1 MTQHSPDWG
10 PRTKTLVLI
19 ALTIL
24 GAGFLWLIS
33 DAFARLL
40 LAVLF
45 AFVASFPIRSLMR
58 LGLGRGASLAISY
71 VGVLAALTL
80 LLVLGIPA
88 LLNSLEQVDWAGIA
102 EALTEWAAEALE
114 ALRLV
119 TLFGTTYDL
128 SELVDPILET
138 LADAEPGEAVSV
150 DLDRLLELF
159 STGAGVLFG
168 IASAL
173 VGSLVE
179 FFTILVIA
187 IYFSIFLPGVR
198 SAFPAFVPE
207 GHRSDMENLADRM
220 WSVLDQYA
228 SGMLRVGLFIGGLT
242 WIGLWVLGVPGAF
255 FLGAIAGLLNIIPT
269 LGPILAGVPGTVIA
283 LVQGSNRFD
292 DINRLWFAVIVI
304 VWYFVVQQIETQLA
318 TPRIMGG
325 AVRLS
330 PLLVLLGVL
339 VGLQVG
345 GILGALIAVPLL
357 LVIREALRYAHAKL
371 LDEDPY
377 PPEEASTGVGDA
389 DAVAEVVAEEGPD
402 LG

>member
-1 MTQHSPDWG
+1 MTEHSPDWG
-10 PRTKTLVLI
+10 SRTKTLVLI

-40 LAVLF
+40 IALLF

-58 LGLGRGASLAISY
+58 LGLGRGTSLAISY
-71 VGVLAALTL
+71 VGVLASFTV

-88 LLNSLEQVDWAGIA
+88 LLNSLGQVDWAEIA
-102 EALTEWAAEALE
+102 DALSEWATESLE
-114 ALRLV
+114 ALRFV
-119 TLFGTTYDL
+119 TVFGTTYDL
-128 SELVDPILET
+128 SELIDPVLKT
-138 LADAEPGEAVSV
+138 LAEADPDEAVSV

-159 STGAGVLFG
+159 STGAGVVFG

-198 SAFPAFVPE
+198 AALPAAVPE
-207 GHRSDMENLADRM
+207 GHRSDIDNLVDRM
-220 WSVLDQYA
+220 WLVLDQYA
-228 SGMLRVGLFIGGLT
+228 SGMLRVGFFIGGLT

-283 LVQGSNRFD
+283 LVQGSTRFD
-292 DINRLWFAVIVI
+292 DMNRLWFAAIVI
-304 VWYFVVQQIETQLA
+304 VWYFVVQQVETQLA

-345 GILGALIAVPLL
+345 GILGALIAVPIL
-357 LVIREALRYAHAKL
+357 LVVREVLRYAHAKL

-377 PPEEASTGVGDA
+377 PPEEASAVVGEA
-389 DAVAEVVAEEGPD
+389 DAVTEVVAEEGPD

>member
-1 MTQHSPDWG
+1 MA
-10 PRTKTLVLI
+10 LI
-19 ALTIL
+19 AVAIL

-33 DAFARLL
+33 DAFSLL
-40 LAVLF
+40 LIAFLF

-58 LGLGRGASLAISY
+58 LGLGRGVSLAISY
-71 VGVLAALTL
+71 VGVLVVVTL
-80 LLVLGIPA
+80 LLVFGIPA
-88 LLNSLEQVDWAGIA
+88 LLSSLEQVDWAAIA
-102 EALTEWAAEALE
+102 EALSEWAAETLE
-114 ALRLV
+114 AIRLV
-119 TLFGTTYDL
+119 TVFGTTYDL
-128 SELVDPILET
+128 SELVDPVLEM
-138 LADAEPGEAVSV
+138 LSSSDPGQAVSV

-159 STGAGVLFG
+159 STGAGVIFG
-168 IASAL
+168 VASAL

-187 IYFSIFLPGVR
+187 IYFSIFLPAAR
-198 SAFPAFVPE
+198 AALPAAVPE
-207 GHRSDMENLADRM
+207 AHRSDIDHLVDRM
-220 WSVLDQYA
+220 WLVLDQYA

-242 WIGLWVLGVPGAF
+242 WIGLWILGVPGAF

-283 LVQGSNRFD
+283 LVQGSNRFE

-304 VWYFVVQQIETQLA
+304 VWYFVVQQVETQLA

-330 PLLVLLGVL
+330 PLLVLLGVI

-345 GILGALIAVPLL
+345 GILGALIAVPVL
-357 LVIREALRYAHAKL
+357 LVVREVLRYAHAKL

-377 PPEEASTGVGDA
+377 PPDTESAVVGELDS
-389 DAVAEVVAEEGPD
+389 VAEVVAE
-402 LG
+402 